1 MKNQS
6 FGYRVFTVCNSAF
19 MILLMLCMIYPLYY
33 CVVASISD
41 PVELARNPQ
50 AIFWPVGE
58 WTLSAYDK
66 VLHHSQILS
75 GFFNTIFVLVV
86 GTVINLVLTVTCAY
100 TLSLKN
106 LMLKTP
112 LALMIVFTMY
122 FSGGLIP
129 GYLNVKSFG
138 MIDSLWALIIP
149 SALSTYNMIIM
160 KTAFE
165 GIPDSLLESARLDG
179 AGNMTILLKIMLP
192 LSGPTLA
199 VMVLY
204 YAVAHW
210 NSWFSAS
217 IYLNDPT
224 KFPLQLVM
232 RNILDS
238 ASVTEMMGDIGAGE
252 QADYVQLIKYALV
265 VITTAPIL
273 LLYPFLQKYFVKGVM
288 IGAVKG

>member
-1 MKNQS
+1 MEDRTI
-6 FGYRVFTVCNSAF
+6 GYRIFTVFNTLL
-19 MILLMLCMIYPLYY
+19 MILIMFAMLYPLYY
-33 CVVASISD
+33 CVVASVSD
-41 PVELARNPQ
+41 PVELARTPQ
-50 AIFWPVGE
+50 AIFWPVGD
-58 WTLSAYDK
+58 WTLGAYDK

-75 GFFNTIFVLVV
+75 GFRNTVFVLVI
-86 GTVINLVLTVTCAY
+86 GTCVNLVLTVTCAY

-138 MIDSLWALIIP
+138 MINSLWSLIIP

-160 KTAFE
+160 KTAFQNV
-165 GIPDSLLESARLDG
+165 PDSLLESAHLDG
-179 AGNMTILLKIMLP
+179 AGHMTILTRIMIP
-192 LSGPTLA
+192 LSGPTIA

-204 YAVAHW
+204 YAVGHW
-210 NSWFSAS
+210 NSWFNAS

-224 KFPLQLVM
+224 KYPLQLVM

-238 ASVTEMMGDIGAGE
+238 ASVTEMMGDVGAGD

-265 VITTAPIL
+265 VITTVPIL
-273 LLYPFLQKYFVKGVM
+273 ILYPFLQKYFVKGVM